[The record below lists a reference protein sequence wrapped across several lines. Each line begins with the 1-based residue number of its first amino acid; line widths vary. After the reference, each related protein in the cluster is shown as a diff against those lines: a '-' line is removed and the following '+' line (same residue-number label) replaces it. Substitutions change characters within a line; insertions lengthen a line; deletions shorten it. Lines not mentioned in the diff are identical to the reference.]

1 VQLALTAQVVEPVAE
16 VGERHRA
23 GVYAGAV
30 GTGGA
35 TADKDGM
42 TTSQQPAGAP
52 GMMVW
57 PLVAI
62 GAVLG
67 GLAGGFV
74 THNLPVAAA
83 CALLGA
89 GGVGILAW
97 QAIGRLA
104 QEQEYADW
112 VARRGWQPARNLPA
126 ALVTSLLRA
135 GDTRRLEDGFEG
147 EIEGRRA
154 GIGHFIW
161 ETVER
166 SVDEYGNVHE
176 TRIPHTD
183 TVLET
188 LTGLQS
194 MTRLALL
201 PRHRGQGRLTDG
213 LASALTADR
222 SVELESAEFCD
233 AYRLFVADEE
243 SELVVRR
250 VFTPAL
256 IVQLVNLAGARL
268 TIEFE
273 TGALVCSLHGR
284 AGRTELLDAME
295 AASVAVA
302 DALCKDATPAP
313 AYVPAHAAQP

>member
-1 VQLALTAQVVEPVAE
+1 MTSSQEQTAAS
-16 VGERHRA
+16 
-23 GVYAGAV
+23 
-30 GTGGA
+30 
-35 TADKDGM
+35 GM
-42 TTSQQPAGAP
+42 T
-52 GMMVW
+52 VW

-74 THNLPVAAA
+74 THNLPAAVA
-83 CALLGA
+83 CALVGA
-89 GGVGILAW
+89 GAVGILAW
-97 QAIGRLA
+97 QAMGRLA
-104 QEQEYADW
+104 QEQEYANW
-112 VARRGWQPARNLPA
+112 VAQRGWQPARNLPA

-147 EIEGRRA
+147 EIEGRTA

-176 TRIPHTD
+176 TRMPHTD

-194 MTRLALL
+194 MTRLTLT
-201 PRHRGQGRLTDG
+201 PRHHGQGRLTDG
-213 LASALTADR
+213 LASALTTDR

-233 AYRLFVADEE
+233 AYRLFVADED

-256 IVQLVNLAGARL
+256 IVQLVDLAGARL

-273 TGALVCSLHGR
+273 TGALVCSVHGR
-284 AGRTELLDAME
+284 AGGSELLDAME
-295 AASVAVA
+295 TASVAVA
-302 DALCKDATPAP
+302 DALCKDAAPPAP
-313 AYVPAHAAQP
+313 AHVPAHAARP

>member
-1 VQLALTAQVVEPVAE
+1 LRRRHLEHPLDARAEVVQRLDAEGHARAPLGAELVDQERQRAALDVAEQERRAAGLGHAVGDLGDLEVGVDLGRHLVQLALTAQMVEPVAE
-16 VGERHRA
+16 IGERHRA

-30 GTGGA
+30 A
-35 TADKDGM
+35 T
-42 TTSQQPAGAP
+42 
-52 GMMVW
+52 
-57 PLVAI
+57 
-62 GAVLG
+62 GAVLS

-74 THNLPVAAA
+74 THDLPIAGA

-89 GGVGILAW
+89 GAVGILAW
-97 QAIGRLA
+97 QAVGRLA
-104 QEQEYADW
+104 QEQQYADW

-194 MTRLALL
+194 MTRLTLL
-201 PRHRGQGRLTDG
+201 PRHHGQGRLADG
-213 LASALTADR
+213 LASA
-222 SVELESAEFCD
+222 
-233 AYRLFVADEE
+233 
-243 SELVVRR
+243 
-250 VFTPAL
+250 
-256 IVQLVNLAGARL
+256 
-268 TIEFE
+268 
-273 TGALVCSLHGR
+273 
-284 AGRTELLDAME
+284 
-295 AASVAVA
+295 
-302 DALCKDATPAP
+302 
-313 AYVPAHAAQP
+313 

>member
-1 VQLALTAQVVEPVAE
+1 MTSSQEQTAAS
-16 VGERHRA
+16 
-23 GVYAGAV
+23 
-30 GTGGA
+30 
-35 TADKDGM
+35 GM
-42 TTSQQPAGAP
+42 TA
-52 GMMVW
+52 W

-74 THNLPVAAA
+74 THNLPAAVA
-83 CALLGA
+83 CALVGA
-89 GGVGILAW
+89 GAVGILAW
-97 QAIGRLA
+97 QAMGRLA
-104 QEQEYADW
+104 QEQEYANW
-112 VARRGWQPARNLPA
+112 VAQRGWQPARNLPA

-147 EIEGRRA
+147 EIEGRTA

-176 TRIPHTD
+176 TRMPHTD

-194 MTRLALL
+194 MTRLTLT
-201 PRHRGQGRLTDG
+201 PRHHGQGRLTDG
-213 LASALTADR
+213 LASALTTDR

-233 AYRLFVADEE
+233 AYRLFVADED

-256 IVQLVNLAGARL
+256 IVQLVDLAGARL

-273 TGALVCSLHGR
+273 TGALVCSVHGR
-284 AGRTELLDAME
+284 AGSSELLDAME
-295 AASVAVA
+295 TASVAVA
-302 DALCKDATPAP
+302 DALCRDAAPPAP
-313 AYVPAHAAQP
+313 AHVPAHAARP

>member
-1 VQLALTAQVVEPVAE
+1 
-16 VGERHRA
+16 
-23 GVYAGAV
+23 
-30 GTGGA
+30 
-35 TADKDGM
+35 M
-42 TTSQQPAGAP
+42 TTSQEPAGVS
-52 GMMVW
+52 GMTVW

-67 GLAGGFV
+67 GLAGAFV

-89 GGVGILAW
+89 GVVGILAW

-104 QEQEYADW
+104 QEQAYANW
-112 VARRGWQPARNLPA
+112 VAGRGWQPARNLPA

-135 GDTRRLEDGFEG
+135 GDARRLEDGYEG

-161 ETVER
+161 EAVER

-176 TRIPHTD
+176 TRIPHTN

-194 MTRLALL
+194 MTRLSLT
-201 PRHRGQGRLTDG
+201 PRHHGQGRLTDG
-213 LASALTADR
+213 LASALTSDR

-256 IVQLVNLAGARL
+256 IVQLVELAGARI

-273 TGALVCSLHGR
+273 TGALVCSVHGR
-284 AGRTELLDAME
+284 AGGKELLDAME

-302 DALCKDATPAP
+302 DALCNDVMSPAP
-313 AYVPAHAAQP
+313 AYVPAHAAQPLMHRPGASSLA

>member
-1 VQLALTAQVVEPVAE
+1 
-16 VGERHRA
+16 
-23 GVYAGAV
+23 
-30 GTGGA
+30 
-35 TADKDGM
+35 M
-42 TTSQQPAGAP
+42 TTSPEPAGTP

-67 GLAGGFV
+67 GLVGGFV
-74 THNLPVAAA
+74 THNLPIAGT

-89 GGVGILAW
+89 GAVGILAW

-104 QEQEYADW
+104 QEQQYADW

-194 MTRLALL
+194 MTRLTLL
-201 PRHRGQGRLTDG
+201 PRHHGQGRLADG
-213 LASALTADR
+213 LASALTTDR
-222 SVELESAEFCD
+222 SVELESAEFCN

-256 IVQLVNLAGARL
+256 IVQLVELAGTRM

-273 TGALVCSLHGR
+273 TGALVCSVHGR
-284 AGRTELLDAME
+284 AGATELLDAME
-295 AASVAVA
+295 GASVAVA
-302 DALCKDATPAP
+302 DALCKDAASPAP
-313 AYVPAHAAQP
+313 TYVPTHAAQP

>member
-1 VQLALTAQVVEPVAE
+1 
-16 VGERHRA
+16 
-23 GVYAGAV
+23 
-30 GTGGA
+30 
-35 TADKDGM
+35 M
-42 TTSQQPAGAP
+42 TTSQEPAGAP

-67 GLAGGFV
+67 ALAGGFV
-74 THNLPVAAA
+74 THNLPAAA
-83 CALLGA
+83 AGALVGA

-104 QEQEYADW
+104 QEQEYASW
-112 VARRGWQPARNLPA
+112 VARRGWEPARNLPA
-126 ALVTSLLRA
+126 ALVTSRLRA

-154 GIGHFIW
+154 GIGHLIW

-166 SVDEYGNVHE
+166 SVDDYGNVHE

-194 MTRLALL
+194 MTRLTLV
-201 PRHRGQGRLTDG
+201 PRHHGQGRLADG
-213 LASALTADR
+213 LASALTTDR
-222 SVELESAEFCD
+222 SVELESAEFCA
-233 AYRLFVADEE
+233 AYRLFVADDE

-256 IVQLVNLAGARL
+256 IVQLVEVAEARM

-273 TGALVCSLHGR
+273 TGALVCSVHGR
-284 AGRTELLDAME
+284 AGGTELLDAME

-302 DALCKDATPAP
+302 DALCSDAAPAAP

>member
-1 VQLALTAQVVEPVAE
+1 
-16 VGERHRA
+16 
-23 GVYAGAV
+23 
-30 GTGGA
+30 
-35 TADKDGM
+35 M
-42 TTSQQPAGAP
+42 TTSPEPAGTP

-62 GAVLG
+62 GAVLS

-74 THNLPVAAA
+74 THNLPIAAA

-89 GGVGILAW
+89 GAVGILAW
-97 QAIGRLA
+97 QAVGRLA
-104 QEQEYADW
+104 QEQQYADW

-194 MTRLALL
+194 MTRLTLL
-201 PRHRGQGRLTDG
+201 PRHHGQGRLADG
-213 LASALTADR
+213 LASALTTDR
-222 SVELESAEFCD
+222 SVELESAEFCN

-256 IVQLVNLAGARL
+256 IVQLVELAGARM

-273 TGALVCSLHGR
+273 TGALVCSVHGR
-284 AGRTELLDAME
+284 TGTTELLDAME

-302 DALCKDATPAP
+302 DALCKDAAPPAP

>member
-1 VQLALTAQVVEPVAE
+1 
-16 VGERHRA
+16 
-23 GVYAGAV
+23 
-30 GTGGA
+30 
-35 TADKDGM
+35 M
-42 TTSQQPAGAP
+42 SSSQEPAGAP

-67 GLAGGFV
+67 GLGGAFV

-194 MTRLALL
+194 MTRLTLTPRRRDNSCDRPKAPL
-201 PRHRGQGRLTDG
+201 P
-213 LASALTADR
+213 A
-222 SVELESAEFCD
+222 ES
-233 AYRLFVADEE
+233 YPR
-243 SELVVRR
+243 
-250 VFTPAL
+250 
-256 IVQLVNLAGARL
+256 Q
-268 TIEFE
+268 
-273 TGALVCSLHGR
+273 
-284 AGRTELLDAME
+284 ELLDE
-295 AASVAVA
+295 RPECSLRILQQCHVQLQEHVALEDQGRKQVA
-302 DALCKDATPAP
+302 EVGR
-313 AYVPAHAAQP
+313 VP

>member
-1 VQLALTAQVVEPVAE
+1 
-16 VGERHRA
+16 
-23 GVYAGAV
+23 
-30 GTGGA
+30 
-35 TADKDGM
+35 M
-42 TTSQQPAGAP
+42 TTSQEPAGTP

-57 PLVAI
+57 PLVAV

-67 GLAGGFV
+67 GLGGAFV

-213 LASALTADR
+213 LASALTTDR

-233 AYRLFVADEE
+233 AYRLFVADQE

-250 VFTPAL
+250 VFTPEL
-256 IVQLVNLAGARL
+256 IVQLVDLASARL

-273 TGALVCSLHGR
+273 TGALVCSAHGR
-284 AGRTELLDAME
+284 AGSTDLLDAME
-295 AASVAVA
+295 AASMAVV

-313 AYVPAHAAQP
+313 AYVPAHAAQQ

>member
-1 VQLALTAQVVEPVAE
+1 
-16 VGERHRA
+16 
-23 GVYAGAV
+23 
-30 GTGGA
+30 
-35 TADKDGM
+35 M
-42 TTSQQPAGAP
+42 TTSPEPAGAP

-62 GAVLG
+62 GAVLS

-74 THNLPVAAA
+74 THDLPIAGA

-89 GGVGILAW
+89 GAVGILAW

-104 QEQEYADW
+104 QEQQYADW

-166 SVDEYGNVHE
+166 SVDEYANVHE

-194 MTRLALL
+194 MTRLTLT
-201 PRHRGQGRLTDG
+201 PRHHGQGRLTDG
-213 LASALTADR
+213 LASALTSDR
-222 SVELESAEFCD
+222 SVELESAEFCN

-256 IVQLVNLAGARL
+256 IVQLVELAGARM

-273 TGALVCSLHGR
+273 TGALVCSVHGR
-284 AGRTELLDAME
+284 AGTTELLDAME

-302 DALCKDATPAP
+302 DALCKDAAPSAP

>member
-1 VQLALTAQVVEPVAE
+1 
-16 VGERHRA
+16 
-23 GVYAGAV
+23 
-30 GTGGA
+30 
-35 TADKDGM
+35 
-42 TTSQQPAGAP
+42 
-52 GMMVW
+52 MMVW

-67 GLAGGFV
+67 GLGGGFV
-74 THNLPVAAA
+74 THNLPAAGA

-89 GGVGILAW
+89 GAVGILAW
-97 QAIGRLA
+97 QAIGRLE
-104 QEQEYADW
+104 QEQEYAAW

-135 GDTRRLEDGFEG
+135 GDTRRLEDGYEG

-176 TRIPHTD
+176 TRTPHTD

-194 MTRLALL
+194 MTRLTLS
-201 PRHRGQGRLTDG
+201 PRHRGQGRLADG
-213 LASALTADR
+213 LASALTTDR
-222 SVELESAEFCD
+222 SVELESAEFCN

-250 VFTPAL
+250 VFTPEL
-256 IVQLVNLAGARL
+256 IVQLVDLAGARM

-273 TGALVCSLHGR
+273 TGALVCSVHGR
-284 AGRTELLDAME
+284 AGATELLDAME

-302 DALCKDATPAP
+302 DALCKDAATATPAS
-313 AYVPAHAAQP
+313 VPAHAAQP

>member
-1 VQLALTAQVVEPVAE
+1 VAQ
-16 VGERHRA
+16 
-23 GVYAGAV
+23 
-30 GTGGA
+30 
-35 TADKDGM
+35 
-42 TTSQQPAGAP
+42 
-52 GMMVW
+52 
-57 PLVAI
+57 
-62 GAVLG
+62 
-67 GLAGGFV
+67 
-74 THNLPVAAA
+74 
-83 CALLGA
+83 
-89 GGVGILAW
+89 
-97 QAIGRLA
+97 
-104 QEQEYADW
+104 
-112 VARRGWQPARNLPA
+112 RGWQPARNLPA

-147 EIEGRRA
+147 EIEGRTA

-176 TRIPHTD
+176 TRIPHTA

-194 MTRLALL
+194 MTRLTLA

-213 LASALTADR
+213 LASALTTDR
-222 SVELESAEFCD
+222 SVELESADFCN

-256 IVQLVNLAGARL
+256 IVQLVDLAGARL

-273 TGALVCSLHGR
+273 TGALVCSVHGR
-284 AGRTELLDAME
+284 AGKTELLDAME
-295 AASVAVA
+295 AASLAMA
-302 DALCKDATPAP
+302 DALCKDAAPPAP
-313 AYVPAHAAQP
+313 AYVPAHTAQP

>member
-1 VQLALTAQVVEPVAE
+1 MTSSQEQTAAS
-16 VGERHRA
+16 
-23 GVYAGAV
+23 
-30 GTGGA
+30 
-35 TADKDGM
+35 GM
-42 TTSQQPAGAP
+42 T
-52 GMMVW
+52 VW

-74 THNLPVAAA
+74 THNLPAAVA
-83 CALLGA
+83 CALVGA
-89 GGVGILAW
+89 GAVGILAW
-97 QAIGRLA
+97 QAMGRLA
-104 QEQEYADW
+104 QEQEYANW
-112 VARRGWQPARNLPA
+112 VAQRGWQPARNLPA

-147 EIEGRRA
+147 EIEGRTA

-176 TRIPHTD
+176 TRMPHTD

-194 MTRLALL
+194 MTRLTLT
-201 PRHRGQGRLTDG
+201 PRHHGQGRLTDG
-213 LASALTADR
+213 LASALTTDR

-233 AYRLFVADEE
+233 AYRLFVADED

-256 IVQLVNLAGARL
+256 IVQLVDLAGARL

-273 TGALVCSLHGR
+273 TGALVCSVHGR
-284 AGRTELLDAME
+284 AGSSELLDAME
-295 AASVAVA
+295 TASVAVA
-302 DALCKDATPAP
+302 DALCKDAAPPAP
-313 AYVPAHAAQP
+313 AHVPAHAARP

>member
-1 VQLALTAQVVEPVAE
+1 
-16 VGERHRA
+16 
-23 GVYAGAV
+23 
-30 GTGGA
+30 
-35 TADKDGM
+35 M
-42 TTSQQPAGAP
+42 TTSQEPAGTP

-89 GGVGILAW
+89 GAVGILAW

-112 VARRGWQPARNLPA
+112 MARRGWQPARNLPA

-194 MTRLALL
+194 MTRLTLT
-201 PRHRGQGRLTDG
+201 PRHLGQGRLTDG
-213 LASALTADR
+213 LASALTTDR
-222 SVELESAEFCD
+222 SVELESAEFCS

-256 IVQLVNLAGARL
+256 IVQLVALAGARM

-273 TGALVCSLHGR
+273 TGALVCSVHGR
-284 AGRTELLDAME
+284 VGTTELLDAME

-302 DALCKDATPAP
+302 DALCKDAAPPAP

>member
-1 VQLALTAQVVEPVAE
+1 MTSSQEQTAA
-16 VGERHRA
+16 A
-23 GVYAGAV
+23 
-30 GTGGA
+30 
-35 TADKDGM
+35 GM
-42 TTSQQPAGAP
+42 T
-52 GMMVW
+52 VW

-74 THNLPVAAA
+74 THNLPAAVA
-83 CALLGA
+83 CALVGA
-89 GGVGILAW
+89 GAVGILAW
-97 QAIGRLA
+97 QAMGRLA
-104 QEQEYADW
+104 QEQEYANW
-112 VARRGWQPARNLPA
+112 VAQRGWQPARNLPA

-147 EIEGRRA
+147 EIEGRTA

-176 TRIPHTD
+176 TRMPHTD

-194 MTRLALL
+194 MTRLTLT
-201 PRHRGQGRLTDG
+201 PRHHGQGRLTDG
-213 LASALTADR
+213 LASALTTDR

-233 AYRLFVADEE
+233 AYRLFVADED

-256 IVQLVNLAGARL
+256 IVQLVDLAGARL

-273 TGALVCSLHGR
+273 TGALVCSVHGR
-284 AGRTELLDAME
+284 AGSSELLDAME
-295 AASVAVA
+295 TASVAVA
-302 DALCKDATPAP
+302 DALCKDAAPPAP
-313 AYVPAHAAQP
+313 AHVPAHAARP

>member
-1 VQLALTAQVVEPVAE
+1 MTSSQEQTAAS
-16 VGERHRA
+16 
-23 GVYAGAV
+23 
-30 GTGGA
+30 
-35 TADKDGM
+35 GM
-42 TTSQQPAGAP
+42 T
-52 GMMVW
+52 VW

-74 THNLPVAAA
+74 THNLPAAVA
-83 CALLGA
+83 CALVGA
-89 GGVGILAW
+89 GAVGILAW
-97 QAIGRLA
+97 QAMGRLA
-104 QEQEYADW
+104 QEQEYANW
-112 VARRGWQPARNLPA
+112 VAQRGWQPARNLPA

-147 EIEGRRA
+147 EIEGRTA

-176 TRIPHTD
+176 TRMPHTD

-194 MTRLALL
+194 MTRLTLT
-201 PRHRGQGRLTDG
+201 PRHHGQGRLTDG
-213 LASALTADR
+213 LASALTTDR

-233 AYRLFVADEE
+233 GYRLFVADEE

-250 VFTPAL
+250 VFTPGL
-256 IVQLVNLAGARL
+256 IAQLVDLAGARL

-273 TGALVCSLHGR
+273 TGALVCSVHGR
-284 AGRTELLDAME
+284 AGSSELLDAME
-295 AASVAVA
+295 TASVAVA
-302 DALCKDATPAP
+302 DALCKDAAPPAP
-313 AYVPAHAAQP
+313 AHVPAHAARP

>member
-1 VQLALTAQVVEPVAE
+1 MASKA
-16 VGERHRA
+16 RSR
-23 GVYAGAV
+23 GA
-30 GTGGA
+30 
-35 TADKDGM
+35 
-42 TTSQQPAGAP
+42 
-52 GMMVW
+52 
-57 PLVAI
+57 
-62 GAVLG
+62 
-67 GLAGGFV
+67 
-74 THNLPVAAA
+74 
-83 CALLGA
+83 
-89 GGVGILAW
+89 
-97 QAIGRLA
+97 
-104 QEQEYADW
+104 
-112 VARRGWQPARNLPA
+112 
-126 ALVTSLLRA
+126 
-135 GDTRRLEDGFEG
+135 
-147 EIEGRRA
+147 RA

-194 MTRLALL
+194 MTRLTLT

-213 LASALTADR
+213 LASALTTDR
-222 SVELESAEFCD
+222 SVELESAEFCN

-256 IVQLVNLAGARL
+256 IVQLVDLAGARM

-273 TGALVCSLHGR
+273 TGALVCSVHGR
-284 AGRTELLDAME
+284 AGGTELLDAME

>member
-1 VQLALTAQVVEPVAE
+1 
-16 VGERHRA
+16 
-23 GVYAGAV
+23 
-30 GTGGA
+30 
-35 TADKDGM
+35 
-42 TTSQQPAGAP
+42 
-52 GMMVW
+52 MMVW

-147 EIEGRRA
+147 EIEGLRA

-194 MTRLALL
+194 MTRLTLT

-213 LASALTADR
+213 LASALTTDR
-222 SVELESAEFCD
+222 SVELESADFCN
-233 AYRLFVADEE
+233 AYRLFVPDEE

-256 IVQLVNLAGARL
+256 IVQLVDLAGARL

-273 TGALVCSLHGR
+273 TGALVCSVHGR
-284 AGRTELLDAME
+284 AGKTELLDAME
-295 AASVAVA
+295 AASVAMA
-302 DALCKDATPAP
+302 DALCKDVAPPAP
-313 AYVPAHAAQP
+313 AYVPAHTAQP

>member
-1 VQLALTAQVVEPVAE
+1 MTSSQEQTAAS
-16 VGERHRA
+16 
-23 GVYAGAV
+23 
-30 GTGGA
+30 
-35 TADKDGM
+35 GM
-42 TTSQQPAGAP
+42 T
-52 GMMVW
+52 VW

-74 THNLPVAAA
+74 THNLPAAVA
-83 CALLGA
+83 CALVGA
-89 GGVGILAW
+89 GAVGILAW
-97 QAIGRLA
+97 QAMGRLA
-104 QEQEYADW
+104 QEQEYANW
-112 VARRGWQPARNLPA
+112 VAQRGWQPARNLPA

-147 EIEGRRA
+147 EIEGRTA

-176 TRIPHTD
+176 TRMPHTD

-194 MTRLALL
+194 MTRLTLT
-201 PRHRGQGRLTDG
+201 PRHHGQGRLTDG
-213 LASALTADR
+213 LASALTTDR

-233 AYRLFVADEE
+233 AYRLFVADED

-256 IVQLVNLAGARL
+256 IVQLVDLAGARL

-273 TGALVCSLHGR
+273 TGALVCSVHGR
-284 AGRTELLDAME
+284 AGSSELLDAME
-295 AASVAVA
+295 TASVAVA
-302 DALCKDATPAP
+302 DALCKDEAPPAP
-313 AYVPAHAAQP
+313 AHVPAHAARP

>member
-1 VQLALTAQVVEPVAE
+1 
-16 VGERHRA
+16 
-23 GVYAGAV
+23 
-30 GTGGA
+30 
-35 TADKDGM
+35 M
-42 TTSQQPAGAP
+42 TTSPEPAGTP

-74 THNLPVAAA
+74 THNLPIAGA

-89 GGVGILAW
+89 GVVGILAW
-97 QAIGRLA
+97 QAIARLA
-104 QEQEYADW
+104 QEQQYAEW

-135 GDTRRLEDGFEG
+135 GDSRRLEDGFEG

-176 TRIPHTD
+176 TRTPHTD

-194 MTRLALL
+194 MTRLTLT
-201 PRHRGQGRLTDG
+201 PRHHGQGRLADG
-213 LASALTADR
+213 LASALTTDR

-233 AYRLFVADEE
+233 AYRLFVADED

-250 VFTPAL
+250 VFTPEL
-256 IVQLVNLAGARL
+256 IVRLVELAGARM

-273 TGALVCSLHGR
+273 TGALVCSVHGR
-284 AGRTELLDAME
+284 AGATELLDAME
-295 AASVAVA
+295 AASVAIA
-302 DALCKDATPAP
+302 DALCNDAASPAP
-313 AYVPAHAAQP
+313 TYVPAHAAQP